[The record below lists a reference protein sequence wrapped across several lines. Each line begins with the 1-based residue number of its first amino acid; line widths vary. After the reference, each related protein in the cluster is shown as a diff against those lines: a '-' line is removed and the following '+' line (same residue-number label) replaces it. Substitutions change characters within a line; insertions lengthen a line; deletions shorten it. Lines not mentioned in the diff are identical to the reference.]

1 MALDMQLNVQYIW
14 SSGKSE
20 GKNSSK
26 MVKAL
31 PTNPQKWLM
40 LDVSD
45 LRNGWWYINFAL
57 FSTSYWETMQEQTF
71 GDSKG
76 QLCMSWVVQTNVTR
90 HILFIYTFYCI
101 NFSLS
106 LFLAG
111 NVLAIMLQK
120 TRTKEIVES
129 TLVELLERPIQ
140 VVKLS
145 FGFL

>member
-90 HILFIYTFYCI
+90 HILFIYILFI
-101 NFSLS
+101 ALIF
-106 LFLAG
+106 LFLFF
-111 NVLAIMLQK
+111 LQA
-120 TRTKEIVES
+120 TFWLSCYR
-129 TLVELLERPIQ
+129 
-140 VVKLS
+140 KLGRKKQQRVPQQNS
-145 FGFL
+145 QYDLFKL